1 MGWVRRGLRIIWTLG
16 KTAVYVA
23 FAGIC
28 LIGLMHAFTAPS
40 PADDRKAELKRLRS
54 QLLEAQSRHQE
65 LRARADA
72 FASRA
77 DVRIQTIRNE
87 LGMLRPGERV
97 YVLK

>member
-1 MGWVRRGLRIIWTLG
+1 MGWLRQGFKIVWTLG

-28 LIGLMHAFTAPS
+28 LIGLTHAFTAPS
-40 PADDRKAELKRLRS
+40 PADDRMAELKRLRS
-54 QLLEAQSRHQE
+54 QLLEAQARHQE

-72 FASRA
+72 FATRA
-77 DVRIQTIRNE
+77 DVRIQIIRNE